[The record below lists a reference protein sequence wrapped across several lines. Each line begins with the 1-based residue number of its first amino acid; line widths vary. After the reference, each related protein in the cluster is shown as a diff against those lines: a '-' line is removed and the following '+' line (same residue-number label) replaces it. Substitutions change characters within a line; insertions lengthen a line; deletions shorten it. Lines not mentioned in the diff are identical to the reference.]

1 MTFSHLEEKQI
12 EREEIFEGHIVHLVR
27 DRVLLPNGREATR
40 EVCIHGGAVAVLPLL
55 PSGEVLV
62 ERQFRY
68 AHGRVLLEIPAGTL
82 EKGEGADPL
91 SAAKRE
97 LREETG
103 AVAKKY
109 TDLGVLIP
117 TPAVLNEKIHL
128 YMAEDITFV
137 DQSLDEDEFL
147 EVERVPLAEL
157 YRAVL
162 AGEIQDSKTQ
172 VAVMKA
178 VHLRGRA
185 LGIEI

>member
-1 MTFSHLEEKQI
+1 M
-12 EREEIFEGHIVHLVR
+12 
-27 DRVLLPNGREATR
+27 
-40 EVCIHGGAVAVLPLL
+40 
-55 PSGEVLV
+55 
-62 ERQFRY
+62 
-68 AHGRVLLEIPAGTL
+68 
-82 EKGEGADPL
+82 
-91 SAAKRE
+91 
-97 LREETG
+97 
-103 AVAKKY
+103 
-109 TDLGVLIP
+109 
-117 TPAVLNEKIHL
+117 LNEKIHL

-162 AGEIQDSKTQ
+162 AGEIEDSKTQ

>member
-27 DRVLLPNGREATR
+27 DRVLLPDGREATR

-68 AHGRVLLEIPAGTL
+68 AHGRVLLEIPAGKL

-147 EVERVPLAEL
+147 NVEMVPFEKLVEDVMAGTITDAKTVATTL
-157 YRAVL
+157 KVKVL
-162 AGEIQDSKTQ
+162 
-172 VAVMKA
+172 
-178 VHLRGRA
+178 
-185 LGIEI
+185 LGL